1 MVWQVIK
8 MNDEVI
14 VRFVRDD
21 GEEFL
26 VDETDWGALSI
37 DGAAA
42 PEYAIYTEDNAAADG
57 ASVIGKQVKARN
69 LEIEAAVM
77 STAYNEILRGKAL
90 SFFNP
95 KRTYKVY
102 LTYMGRTRWISAELL
117 AFKAPNARIQQR
129 QTFSAF
135 FLCPGSYWQSVDD
148 FGKDIAAETPR
159 WGFPY
164 MDNPTYGTLVSVYNF
179 DRAVA
184 FDYDGDVP
192 GYPVYTL
199 TASDKVRNPKITKD
213 GAFVRLLLTMQ
224 AGDVIHISTAP
235 GQMRVTQDGVGNIL
249 QKVDRTSQISGLRM
263 QPGANTVRYEAD
275 YGDNAL
281 HVVINYNKQYLGV

>member
-1 MVWQVIK
+1 

-21 GEEFL
+21 GVAL
-26 VDETDWGALSI
+26 LADETDWGVTAI

-42 PEYAIYTEDNAAADG
+42 PVYAVYTEDNAAADG
-57 ASVIGKQVKARN
+57 AAVIGKQVKARE
-69 LEIEAAVM
+69 LQIDAATM
-77 STAYNEILRGKAL
+77 STAYNELLRGKAL
-90 SFFNP
+90 AFFNP
-95 KRTYKVY
+95 KHTYKVY
-102 LTYMGRTRWISAELL
+102 LTYMGRTRWIAGELL

-135 FLCPGSYWQSVDD
+135 FLCPGAYWQSVDD

-179 DRAVA
+179 GRAVT

-192 GYPVYTL
+192 AYPVYTL
-199 TASDKVRNPKITKD
+199 TASSEVLNPKITKD

-224 AGDVIHISTAP
+224 AGDVIRITTAP
-235 GQMRVTQDGVGNIL
+235 GQMRVTQDGQGNIL
-249 QKVDRTSQISGLRM
+249 QMVDRQSQISGLRM
-263 QPGANTVRYEAD
+263 QPGTNTVRYEAD